1 MHQCGAA
8 PITPGECGQR
18 GWAGGLLGCVF
29 LLPSPLPLFVPLLS
43 NETGSGRGEEA
54 APGSASRPLQDPS
67 PFSWVRRG
75 PGGSWRGPRG
85 SPAGAHEGSE
95 WTPGGSGESRCG
107 SGEDPGGVRGG
118 SSGRIGQ
125 PRGGGVGYGEP
136 CQAVGTGVRGGAQA
150 PHPLSGTST
159 GARGS
164 VCSAPPHALPVC
176 PPPQNRSPY
185 PRGTGSEP
193 IEGCGPRRGA
203 PGAPRGPAVPVGKAR
218 VRAGARARCP
228 GLEVC
233 TRGGACPRVCA
244 HLPRAHVFGHPHL
257 PREQVR
263 GNAALLRGSGAQR
276 GEELPGPS
284 PGPVPGP

>member
-1 MHQCGAA
+1 MVLPQLPRGNVASGGGLGGSWGAFFFSPPRCLYLFLYFQTKRGAGGGKRQRLAA
-8 PITPGECGQR
+8 PR
-18 GWAGGLLGCVF
+18 A
-29 LLPSPLPLFVPLLS
+29 PSKP
-43 NETGSGRGEEA
+43 
-54 APGSASRPLQDPS
+54 PS

-176 PPPQNRSPY
+176 PPP
-185 PRGTGSEP
+185 
-193 IEGCGPRRGA
+193 
-203 PGAPRGPAVPVGKAR
+203 
-218 VRAGARARCP
+218 
-228 GLEVC
+228 
-233 TRGGACPRVCA
+233 
-244 HLPRAHVFGHPHL
+244 
-257 PREQVR
+257 
-263 GNAALLRGSGAQR
+263 
-276 GEELPGPS
+276 
-284 PGPVPGP
+284 